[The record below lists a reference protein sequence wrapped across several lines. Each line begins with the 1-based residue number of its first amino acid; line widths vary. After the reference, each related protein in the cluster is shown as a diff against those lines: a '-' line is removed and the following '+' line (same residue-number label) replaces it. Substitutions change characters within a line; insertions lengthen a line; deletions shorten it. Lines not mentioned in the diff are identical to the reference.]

1 MRIFSFLLTLR
12 LLSSSSTSRIHF
24 LPHGHANGEAGP
36 HQPPLGTSRAEYAR
50 HKQTAMRLCH
60 ALPPFPH
67 PSVSYCSEACL
78 LEKGVGVKV
87 PK

>member
-24 LPHGHANGEAGP
+24 LPHGHANGEARLN
-36 HQPPLGTSRAEYAR
+36 QRPLGTSRAEYATTDGGVSLSR
-50 HKQTAMRLCH
+50 
-60 ALPPFPH
+60 PSSPSPH
-67 PSVSYCSEACL
+67 PSVSYCLEARL
-78 LEKGVGVKV
+78 LEKGIGVKV